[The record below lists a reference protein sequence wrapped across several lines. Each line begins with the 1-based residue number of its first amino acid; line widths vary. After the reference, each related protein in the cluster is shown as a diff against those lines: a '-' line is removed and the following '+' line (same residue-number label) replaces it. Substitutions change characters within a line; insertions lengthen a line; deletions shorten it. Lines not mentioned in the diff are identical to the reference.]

1 MYRRWRNSRDNVD
14 YLSYARA
21 RNQARS
27 ACRKAVRLYEKDIA
41 SQIKQNP
48 KQFWRYVKSKLKVR
62 QGVPNLERE
71 DGTLTETDFAK
82 AEVLNSFFKKVFT
95 LEDDSELPNV
105 EQMRVIH
112 PSQEVTFTEDDIEGL
127 LSKLNIAKSA
137 GPDGLHP
144 RILKELS
151 VQLAQPLFILFR
163 MSLETGMLP
172 DDWKIAHISPIFK
185 KGHRYKPGNYRPV
198 SLTAVI
204 CKIMEKLVR
213 RNIIDHL
220 EQN

>member
-1 MYRRWRNSRDNVD
+1 M
-14 YLSYARA
+14 
-21 RNQARS
+21 
-27 ACRKAVRLYEKDIA
+27 RLYEKDIA

-71 DGTLTETDFAK
+71 DGTLTETDFAN
-82 AEVLNSFFKKVFT
+82 AEVLSFFKKVFT
-95 LEDDSELPNV
+95 LDDDSELPNV

-112 PSQEVTFTEDDIEGL
+112 PSQEVTFTEDDIKGL
-127 LSKLNIAKSA
+127 LPKLNIAKSA

-144 RILKELS
+144 HILYELS
-151 VQLAQPLFILFR
+151 VQLAQTLFIIFP

-172 DDWKIAHISPIFK
+172 GDWKIAQISPILK

-204 CKIMEKLVR
+204 CKIPEKLVR

-220 EQN
+220 DQNELIDPAQHGFVKVRDKPS